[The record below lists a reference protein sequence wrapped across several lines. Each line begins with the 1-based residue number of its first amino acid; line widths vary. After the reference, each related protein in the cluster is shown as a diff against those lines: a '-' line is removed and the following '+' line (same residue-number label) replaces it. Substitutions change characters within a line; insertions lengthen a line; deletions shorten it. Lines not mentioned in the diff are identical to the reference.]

1 MPMQYGVIAGKLGK
15 MPSYYDVW
23 IEDAAGTRLTYIQ
36 RYYASDIRSEE
47 EQYVQVNTSSTTVGW
62 VELLQT
68 GEQSKNVSLV

>member
-1 MPMQYGVIAGKLGK
+1 MGKVWTMPMQYGVIAGKLGK

-47 EQYVQVNTSSTTVGW
+47 EQW
-62 VELLQT
+62 VLFE
-68 GEQSKNVSLV
+68 NSLGGLDTLPCVW